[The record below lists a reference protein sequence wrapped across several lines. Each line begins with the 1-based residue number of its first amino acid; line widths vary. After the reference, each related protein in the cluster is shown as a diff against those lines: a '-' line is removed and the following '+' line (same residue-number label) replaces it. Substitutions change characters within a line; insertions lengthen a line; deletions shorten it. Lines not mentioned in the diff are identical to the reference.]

1 MPDLSALVVPPVKN
15 QKINLFQAGQKG
27 VEINEIFDS
36 DEEEDD
42 EGVVSDGKI
51 GKIRRNFIH
60 HNNQVQPTPYRK
72 KILLIMCIYFRVF
85 ISNLISS

>member
-51 GKIRRNFIH
+51 GKIRRHFIH
-60 HNNQVQPTPYRK
+60 HNNQVQPLIV
-72 KILLIMCIYFRVF
+72 KIYYSF
-85 ISNLISS
+85 

>member
-1 MPDLSALVVPPVKN
+1 M
-15 QKINLFQAGQKG
+15 FQAGQKG

-51 GKIRRNFIH
+51 GKIRRHFIH
-60 HNNQVQPTPYRK
+60 HNNQVQPLIV
-72 KILLIMCIYFRVF
+72 KIYYSF
-85 ISNLISS
+85 